1 MNEFDAQESAYKNG
15 YSDGFL
21 NGMRRVE
28 NWLEK
33 YPIAQVLEILKSK
46 EVLTGCLWKED

>member
-33 YPIAQVLEILKSK
+33 YPIVQVLEILKSK
-46 EVLTGCLWKED
+46 EVLTGFWKED